1 MSGEAFWRGLAV
13 IALVVLTLFLGERI
27 LRDYLLSATEPR
39 AVAPRGDLGP
49 DEMRDARIFQSVA
62 PSVVSI
68 STRQGWRRFD
78 AQIGGS
84 GSGFVWDAAG
94 HVVTNAHVIAKASEI
109 AVVFEDGRAIP
120 ASLVGTAPWADL
132 AVLKLSVVPPDLRP
146 IKIGSS
152 HDLVVGQAVLAIG
165 NPFGLSHTLTTGIIS
180 ALDRQLPTQSGRIV
194 AGVVQTDAAI
204 NPGNSGGPLVDT
216 AERLIGVNT
225 AIIAPSGTFAGVGF
239 AIPVDTVNR
248 IVPALIRDGRAP
260 LPGIGIGVVAEEI
273 ARQAGIQ
280 GVVIGSVQRGSAAET
295 AGLQGLSPRGELGD
309 VIIQAEGRPVSN
321 VAELSLVLERVGI
334 GNKARLTVIRDGR
347 EREVT
352 LSVQDINDR

>member
-1 MSGEAFWRGLAV
+1 MTGEAFWKRLAV
-13 IALVVLTLFLGERI
+13 ITLAVLTLFLSERV
-27 LRDYLLSATEPR
+27 LRDYLFSATVPR
-39 AVAPRGDLGP
+39 AVVPREDLVP
-49 DEMRDARIFQSVA
+49 DEKRNARIFQSVA

-68 STRQGWRRFD
+68 STQQGQRRFD
-78 AQIGGS
+78 SQVGGS

-94 HVVTNAHVIAKASEI
+94 HVVTNDHVVANASEI

-132 AVLKLSVVPPDLRP
+132 AVLKLSVVPPDLKP
-146 IKIGSS
+146 IKVGSS

-194 AGVVQTDAAI
+194 TGVVQTDAAI

-248 IVPALIRDGRAP
+248 IVPALIKDGRAP

-273 ARQAGIQ
+273 AKQAGIQ
-280 GVVIGSVQRGSAAET
+280 GIVVASVQRGSAAEA
-295 AGLQGLSPRGELGD
+295 AGLQGLSARGELGD
-309 VIIQAEGRPVSN
+309 VIVEAEGEPVSN
-321 VAELSLVLERVGI
+321 VAELSLILERVGI
-334 GNKARLTVIRDGR
+334 GNKARLTAAREGR

-352 LSVQDINDR
+352 VTVQDINDR

>member
-1 MSGEAFWRGLAV
+1 MTGEAFWKRLAV
-13 IALVVLTLFLGERI
+13 ITLAVLTLFLSERV
-27 LRDYLLSATEPR
+27 LRDYLFSATAPR
-39 AVAPRGDLGP
+39 AVVPREDLGL
-49 DEMRDARIFQSVA
+49 DEKRNARIFQSVA

-68 STRQGWRRFD
+68 STRQGGSRFD
-78 AQIGGS
+78 TQVGGS

-94 HVVTNAHVIAKASEI
+94 HVVTNDHVVANASEI

-132 AVLKLSVVPPDLRP
+132 AVVKLSVVPLDLKP
-146 IKIGSS
+146 IKVGSS
-152 HDLVVGQAVLAIG
+152 HDLVVGQTVLAIG

-248 IVPALIRDGRAP
+248 IVPALIKDGRAP

-273 ARQAGIQ
+273 AKQAGIQ
-280 GVVIGSVQRGSAAET
+280 GIVVASVQRGSAAEA

-309 VIIQAEGRPVSN
+309 VIVEAEGEPVSN
-321 VAELSLVLERVGI
+321 VAELSLALERVGI
-334 GNKARLTVIRDGR
+334 GNKARLTAAREGR

-352 LSVQDINDR
+352 VTVQDINDR